1 MKARILLPFLTAAVA
16 VYGVQQE
23 AQESA
28 LKAEIQA
35 LETRVATIESY
46 LQARATSAQSIATAI
61 DRAVEKGYTAGINFE
76 ARQVLVDAWKA
87 DIQAGAAGVP
97 GAPKPAPTDRTDPRV
112 LRRQTG
118 GR

>member
-1 MKARILLPFLTAAVA
+1 MKARILLPFLTAAFA
-16 VYGVQQE
+16 TYGVQQE

-28 LKAEIQA
+28 LKAELQA
-35 LETRVATIESY
+35 LEARVATVETY
-46 LQARATSAQSIATAI
+46 LQARATSAQSIAKAI
-61 DRAVEKGYTAGINFE
+61 DSAVDKGYTAGINYE

-97 GAPKPAPTDRTDPRV
+97 GAPKATPTERVDPR
-112 LRRQTG
+112 LRRRQTG

>member
-1 MKARILLPFLTAAVA
+1 MKARILLPFLTAAFA
-16 VYGVQQE
+16 TYGVQQE

-35 LETRVATIESY
+35 LEARVATVESY
-46 LQARATSAQSIATAI
+46 LQARATSAQSIASAI
-61 DRAVEKGYTAGINFE
+61 DRAVEKGYTAGINYE

-87 DIQAGAAGVP
+87 DIQSATSGVP
-97 GAPKPAPTDRTDPRV
+97 GAPKAAPVDTTDPRIR
-112 LRRQTG
+112 RRQTG